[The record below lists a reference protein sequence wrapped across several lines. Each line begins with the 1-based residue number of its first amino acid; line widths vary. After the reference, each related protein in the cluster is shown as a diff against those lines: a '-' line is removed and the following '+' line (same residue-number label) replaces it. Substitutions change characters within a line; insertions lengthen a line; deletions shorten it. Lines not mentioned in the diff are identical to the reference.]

1 MGAPLP
7 EALLPSESAA
17 ASGFLPAA
25 GEPSARRRRA
35 LGRTLEIAIPGGI
48 LIVIAAACFLLPLV
62 YSVPPPTGGNV
73 LNASLPAFSP
83 GHVLGTDSVGNDIF
97 SRLLYGGRASIE
109 VGLAVTLV
117 GLVIGG
123 LLGAVAGY
131 WGGAADAVTMRVL
144 DVLIAFPALVL
155 ALAIAEGLGPSELH
169 VIWALSAFSIPAF
182 GRITR
187 AATLQLREQNF
198 MLAARLAGTR
208 TRRMLIRHI
217 APNILP
223 QLVTFCCLGIGITI
237 ILEGALSYLGYGIPA
252 PNPSWGSMIARGYQ
266 TISAEPSLVLI
277 PSVPLF
283 VTVLSL
289 NLLADGLRTRW
300 GSR

>member
-1 MGAPLP
+1 MAAPLP
-7 EALLPSESAA
+7 EALLTPGGPELAQS
-17 ASGFLPAA
+17 A
-25 GEPSARRRRA
+25 GEAPARRARQ

-48 LIVIAAACFLLPLV
+48 LILIAAACYLLPLI
-62 YSVPPPTGGNV
+62 YPVPPPTGGQV
-73 LNASLPAFSP
+73 LNANLPFFSP
-83 GHVLGTDSVGNDIF
+83 GHLLGTDTVGNDIF
-97 SRLLYGGRASIE
+97 SRLLYGGRADIE
-109 VGLAVTLV
+109 VGLAVTV
-117 GLVIGG
+117 IGLVIGG
-123 LLGAVAGY
+123 LLGAAAGY

-182 GRITR
+182 GRIAR
-187 AATLQLREQNF
+187 AATLQLREQNYI
-198 MLAARLAGTR
+198 LAARLSGTR
-208 TRRMLIRHI
+208 TRRMMLRHI
-217 APNILP
+217 APNIVP

-252 PNPSWGSMIARGYQ
+252 PNPSWGSMIAGGYQ
-266 TISAEPSLVLI
+266 TISAQPSLVLI

-283 VTVLSL
+283 VTVLAL
-289 NLLADGLRTRW
+289 NLLADGLRARW

>member
-1 MGAPLP
+1 MAAPLP
-7 EALLPSESAA
+7 EALLPSDPGAPE
-17 ASGFLPAA
+17 LVPAA
-25 GEPSARRRRA
+25 GEAPARRARQF
-35 LGRTLEIAIPGGI
+35 GRTLEIAIPGAI
-48 LIVIAAACFLLPLV
+48 LVLIAAACFVLPLV
-62 YSVPPPTGGNV
+62 YPVPPPTGGQV
-73 LNASLPAFSP
+73 LNADLPFFSP
-83 GHVLGTDSVGNDIF
+83 GHLLGTDTVGNDIL
-97 SRLLYGGRASIE
+97 SRLLYGGRADIE
-109 VGLAVTLV
+109 VGLAVTV
-117 GLVIGG
+117 IGLVTGG
-123 LLGAVAGY
+123 LLGAIAGY
-131 WGGAADAVTMRVL
+131 WGGAADAVIMRVL

-182 GRITR
+182 GRIAR
-187 AATLQLREQNF
+187 AATLQLREQTF
-198 MLAARLAGTR
+198 MLAARLSGTG
-208 TRRMLIRHI
+208 TWRMMRRHI

-252 PNPSWGSMIARGYQ
+252 PNPSWGSMIAGGYQ

-283 VTVLSL
+283 VTVLAL
-289 NLLADGLRTRW
+289 NLLADGVRARW

>member
-7 EALLPSESAA
+7 EALLTPEPGGGAD
-17 ASGFLPAA
+17 LVTAA
-25 GEPSARRRRA
+25 GQPVRRGRQLA
-35 LGRTLEIAIPGGI
+35 RTLEIAIPGGLLI
-48 LIVIAAACFLLPLV
+48 LIAAACFLLPLV
-62 YSVPPPTGGNV
+62 YPVPSPTKGDV

-83 GHVLGTDSVGNDIF
+83 GHLVGTDTVGYDIF
-97 SRLLYGGRASIE
+97 SRLLYGGQVSFE
-109 VGLAVTLV
+109 VGFGVTLV

-123 LLGAVAGY
+123 IPGAVAGY
-131 WGGAADAVTMRVL
+131 WGGAADAVIMRVL

-155 ALAIAEGLGPSELH
+155 ALAIAEGLGPSEVH
-169 VIWALSAFSIPAF
+169 VIWALSVFSIPAF
-182 GRITR
+182 GRIAR

-198 MLAARLAGTR
+198 ILAARLAGTR
-208 TRRMLIRHI
+208 TWRMLLRHI

-223 QLVTFCCLGIGITI
+223 QLVTFSCLGIGIVI

-252 PNPSWGSMIARGYQ
+252 PEPSWGSMIARGYQ
-266 TISAEPSLVLI
+266 TISAEPSMVLI

-283 VTVLSL
+283 VTVLAF
-289 NLLADGLRTRW
+289 NLLSDGVRARW